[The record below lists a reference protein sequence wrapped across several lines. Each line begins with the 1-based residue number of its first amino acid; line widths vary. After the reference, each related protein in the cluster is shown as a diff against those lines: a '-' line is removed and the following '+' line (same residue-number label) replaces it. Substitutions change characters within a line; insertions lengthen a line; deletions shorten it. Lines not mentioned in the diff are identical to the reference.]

1 MVSILDNGFEA
12 GRACESAALE
22 LGEIFYFWATGT
34 IPHSLSNTYDENQ
47 LTNLITIYI
56 IQKQAKKT

>member
-12 GRACESAALE
+12 GRACESTALGTWDLF
-22 LGEIFYFWATGT
+22 LGGWE
-34 IPHSLSNTYDENQ
+34 HSAFIIKYDENQ

-56 IQKQAKKT
+56 IPGL

>member
-12 GRACESAALE
+12 GRARESAALGTWGNILF
-22 LGEIFYFWATGT
+22 LGNWD
-34 IPHSLSNTYDENQ
+34 HSAFIIEYDENQ

-56 IQKQAKKT
+56 RQKQAKKT

>member
-12 GRACESAALE
+12 GRACESTAL
-22 LGEIFYFWATGT
+22 GT
-34 IPHSLSNTYDENQ
+34 WDLFMGSWEHSAFIIKYDENQ